1 MSEVETIACTMVVQ
15 KACLESVLDK
25 EARKGEGRTETL
37 YWKGCDEAL
46 GEVKATLAEAIDIIV
61 ESKRDFCK
69 AACATLTPLAGGL
82 ASGEDWNADMPEHAE
97 FEEYFIQ
104 AQDTLLKDGNIGDQ
118 IKKHV
123 DIAKEA
129 LCNK

>member
-1 MSEVETIACTMVVQ
+1 MSEVETIASTMVVQ
-15 KACLESVLDK
+15 KACLQSVLD
-25 EARKGEGRTETL
+25 EDQRKGEGRADTL
-37 YWKGCDEAL
+37 EWRGCDLAL
-46 GEVKATLAEAIDIIV
+46 VEVEATLAEAIDIIV

-104 AQDTLLKDGNIGDQ
+104 AKDTLLKDGNIGDQ

-123 DIAKEA
+123 DTAKEA